1 MKQPLKHILA
11 WCLTI
16 LLSTLTLPSS
26 PVLADNSSSPTPDFP
41 SHITISN
48 PSPHP
53 NDQFGYSIAKQGD
66 LIVIGAP
73 YQDVNNIDEGVV
85 YLFHPSTGEMVPLT
99 IPADQRQPNDRHV
112 HFGYS
117 VDIDGDYILV
127 GTNNPYAASEDRA
140 YLFNLDG
147 ELLTVFHLP
156 MNPRT
161 LGDVVALDADH
172 NRALIA
178 ASYSSNG
185 RTVELFNLFGVH
197 LKTFRTEYP
206 SGYGSSFGASLAI
219 DGDRVLIGN
228 PYYGRTAG
236 NTGEVY
242 LFDVNNEDEPIETLY
257 LPILS
262 PKAQFG
268 ESVSIDGNIALVG
281 ASRQYIGDT
290 FYQGGAAFEFDAE
303 TGKFLTAYLRPYPG
317 AEGFGYSVKVLGEA
331 VLIGAPF
338 AKKKEDDILVGA
350 AFLFQ
355 AKNPGSFTDFTQ
367 PLASFTDFTQ
377 PLASFFNLIDE
388 PECTWCFGSNVT
400 LDSDGIVVANPYFDD
415 PEVGGNVGEVYF
427 YKDSTGAL
435 AELTQSR
442 TNESIAV
449 DIDSVNNV
457 SNSDEFDVF
466 KPFEGSTPV
475 TVTLQPG
482 TYTIKVISKSE
493 GGKYDAWNRNNIKVE
508 GCNQDGDDCTKGWEH
523 RFFYEVGSEI
533 KRVKGTGRHETV
545 GRALFSRPQDR
556 TLTLEETTDVDF
568 YVSDQ
573 GNPSNNQGG
582 VSLQITP

>member
-1 MKQPLKHILA
+1 
-11 WCLTI
+11 
-16 LLSTLTLPSS
+16 
-26 PVLADNSSSPTPDFP
+26 
-41 SHITISN
+41 
-48 PSPHP
+48 
-53 NDQFGYSIAKQGD
+53 
-66 LIVIGAP
+66 VIGAP
-73 YQDVNNIDEGVV
+73 YQDVNNDNDDNGVV

-99 IPADQRQPNDRHV
+99 IPADQRQPDDSSYPVR
-112 HFGYS
+112 FGYS

-127 GTNNPYAASEDRA
+127 GTNNEYFYASEARA

-147 ELLTVFHLP
+147 ELQTVFHLP
-156 MNPRT
+156 THPT
-161 LGDVVALDADH
+161 SLGDVVALDADH

-178 ASYSSNG
+178 ANYTDYNSNSSHNV
-185 RTVELFNLFGVH
+185 RTVELFNLFGDH
-197 LKTFRTEYP
+197 LKTFRTEFLRHDP
-206 SGYGSSFGASLAI
+206 SDVYFGTSLAI

-228 PYYGRTAG
+228 PYYGAGGNTATS
-236 NTGEVY
+236 TGEVY

-262 PKAQFG
+262 PGARFG
-268 ESVSIDGNIALVG
+268 QSVSIDGNIALVG
-281 ASRQYIGDT
+281 ASLQYIGDS
-290 FYQGGAAFEFDAE
+290 FYRGGAAFEFDAE

-377 PLASFFNLIDE
+377 PLASFFNPIDE

-493 GGKYDAWNRNNIKVE
+493 GGKYDTWNRNNIKVE